1 MPLQRLDAMISACF
15 SGVAVATPPLYFEV
29 FTFKDFSEMILAA
42 ITVTILFEL
51 LVERAFASE
60 TFLLISRPGHVG
72 NVFTIEF
79 IVHDL
84 LYFHLVLIS
93 INGTIYRKLVNN
105 PFFS

>member
-1 MPLQRLDAMISACF
+1 MASSRVDSA
-15 SGVAVATPPLYFEV
+15 LYLEV
-29 FTFKDFSEMILAA
+29 FTFKDLSEMILAA

-51 LVERAFASE
+51 LAERALASE

-84 LYFHLVLIS
+84 PCFHLVQIS
-93 INGTIYRKLVNN
+93 INGTVYRKPVNN

>member
-1 MPLQRLDAMISACF
+1 
-15 SGVAVATPPLYFEV
+15 
-29 FTFKDFSEMILAA
+29 MILAA

-51 LVERAFASE
+51 LVERALASE
-60 TFLLISRPGHVG
+60 TLLLISRPGHVG

-84 LYFHLVLIS
+84 LTFHLVLIS
-93 INGTIYRKLVNN
+93 INGTVYRKLANN